1 MNKRMIFY
9 MLGQIMKLEGLLLLL
24 PLTIALLRQEGQYG
38 CFLLPIGLL
47 LVLGFACTLK
57 KPANMTFYAKEGFV
71 SVALA
76 WIMLSA
82 FGALPF
88 FLTKDIPNYMDAFFE
103 TVSGFTTTGS
113 TILTNVEGMRKSNLF
128 WRSFTHW
135 IGGMGVLVFVLAILP
150 QSDARNMHMMRAE
163 VPGPKVGKLV
173 SKIRFSAQIL
183 YGIYIVMTGLE
194 IVMLLLG
201 GMPFFDSVVTS
212 FGTAGTG
219 GFGVLNDSIA
229 GYHSPYCEGV
239 VAVFML
245 LFGVNFNVFYFM
257 LLRKFGAALRNE
269 ELWVY
274 FGVIAAAIVAIMINI
289 WHIYGSLMRAF
300 RFSSFQV
307 ISIITT
313 SGFATADY
321 MQWPE
326 FSQCIIMLLMFV
338 GACAGSTGGG
348 LKVYRVVLLFKTAL
362 KEISYTL
369 NPRSVRSIKM
379 DGKPVEANVL
389 RGVSNY
395 TILYFFILSL
405 SLVLICVDDFDI
417 ATSVTAVITCLNNVG
432 PGLGEIGPSGN
443 FHAFSGFSKFVLCCD
458 MLLGRLEIF
467 PLLMLFRC
475 AKRR

>member
-1 MNKRMIFY
+1 MNKRMISY
-9 MLGQIMKLEGLLLLL
+9 MLGRIMKLEGLLLLL
-24 PLTIALLRQEGQYG
+24 PLTIALLRQEGQYYSY
-38 CFLLPIGLL
+38 LIPIGLL
-47 LVLGFACTLK
+47 ALLGIGLTLK
-57 KPANMTFYAKEGFV
+57 KPENTAFYAKEGFV

-76 WIMLSA
+76 WILLSV

-88 FLTKDIPNYMDAFFE
+88 YLSGDIPNYLDAFFE

-113 TILTNVEGMRKSNLF
+113 TILTDVEAMRKSNLF

-135 IGGMGVLVFVLAILP
+135 IGGMGILVFVLAILP

-183 YGIYIVMTGLE
+183 YGIYFVMTALE
-194 IVMLLLG
+194 IVMLLFG

-239 VAVFML
+239 IAVFML
-245 LFGVNFNVFYFM
+245 LFGINFNVFYFM
-257 LLRKFGAALRNE
+257 LLRKFGAALKNE

-274 FGVIAAAIVAIMINI
+274 LGIVGGSIVAIMANI
-289 WHIYGSLMRAF
+289 YHLYGSLASAF

-313 SGFATADY
+313 SGFATTDY
-321 MQWPE
+321 MEWPE
-326 FSQCIIMLLMFV
+326 FSQCVLMLLMFV

-348 LKVYRVVLLFKTAL
+348 LKVCRIVLLFKIAL
-362 KEISYTL
+362 KEVSYTL

-379 DGKPVEANVL
+379 DGKPVEANVV
-389 RGVSNY
+389 RGVANY
-395 TILYFFILSL
+395 TILYFFILAL

-443 FHAFSGFSKFVLCCD
+443 FHAFSGFSKLVLCAD

-467 PLLMLFRC
+467 PLLMLFRS
-475 AKRR
+475 AKRG